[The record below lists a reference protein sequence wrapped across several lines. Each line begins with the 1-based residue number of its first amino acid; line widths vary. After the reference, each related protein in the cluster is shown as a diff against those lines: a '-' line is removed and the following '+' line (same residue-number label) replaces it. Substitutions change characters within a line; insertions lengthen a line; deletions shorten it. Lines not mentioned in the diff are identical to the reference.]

1 MLMRLAL
8 FLVLAT
14 ALAGSGCA
22 FTTVTAKDK
31 VPALGPAVA
40 TRQAMIMPRVVDTRS
55 WPGLASDEPIV
66 HVRLFPGQITAH
78 LREGLVK
85 SGLFTGL
92 FAPGSPESLE
102 IESRLLVTVKKFEL
116 NRVGTNAWVVPHL
129 LIDGLV
135 LPAFA
140 AAAIATEGKVDLGAY
155 LVPSQKMGTTLQVTA
170 QLQRDEISVLER
182 SYLLNVE
189 LEAVTE
195 RELYQSAKSPNPY
208 GEQVGKAQGRL
219 ALDKLIE
226 MMTADPH
233 WAWLNDYE
241 KLAVAEALVKE
252 QQENISTRIKS
263 VQGLLPLLRPLAW
276 TPEEA
281 GMIRD
286 GAMAASMRASILND
300 IQARRLGLDS
310 AEQIPAAEQLDV
322 TAAEKLFDDP
332 EVEQAQVQAEL
343 AQRVMAMA
351 AGVLSPAKDQTEA
364 PDASELRENLGRELA
379 RSLEGR
385 LKLQELMLEQADK
398 AVGPQWPSMAAMLR
412 QIQSPLVDRYLHSRT
427 GGAAQ

>member
-1 MLMRLAL
+1 VAL
-8 FLVLAT
+8 FLVLAA

-22 FTTVTAKDK
+22 YTTVAAKDK
-31 VPALGPAVA
+31 VPALGPTV
-40 TRQAMIMPRVVDTRS
+40 TTGQQVIMPRVVDKRS
-55 WPGLASDEPIV
+55 WPQLASDEPV
-66 HVRLFPGQITAH
+66 VNVRLFPGQITAH

-102 IESRLLVTVKKFEL
+102 TDLRLLVTVRKFEL

-155 LVPSQKMGTTLQVTA
+155 LVPSQKMATTLQVTA
-170 QLQRDEISVLER
+170 QLQRDEISVLDR

-219 ALDKLIE
+219 ALEKLIE

-233 WAWLNDYE
+233 WAWIRDYE
-241 KLAVAEALVKE
+241 KLAVTEALVKE
-252 QQENISTRIKS
+252 PQENMSAKIKS
-263 VQGLLPLLRPLAW
+263 VQELLQVLRPLAW

-281 GMIRD
+281 SMIRD
-286 GAMAASMRASILND
+286 GALAPTMRASILND
-300 IQARRLGLDS
+300 IQARRLGLAS
-310 AEQIPAAEQLDV
+310 AEQIPAGEELDV

-343 AQRVMAMA
+343 AQRVMALA
-351 AGVLSPAKDQTEA
+351 AGVLSPAQNQTET
-364 PDASELRENLGRELA
+364 PDAADLRENLGRELA

-385 LKLQELMLEQADK
+385 LKLQELMLAQADK
-398 AVGPQWPSMAAMLR
+398 AVGPQWPPMAAVLR
-412 QIQSPLVDRYLHSRT
+412 QIQSPLVSRYLRNRT